1 MSGSAQ
7 RRCRTTIST
16 PGWQFEPEE
25 IENTPGRLPRSLR
38 PIPLSARGRPARHWY
53 AAISMASFIL
63 NVTFDAADPR
73 RLAAFWSEVTGYRT
87 LMESDDF
94 VALEAP
100 DQRGVRRILFFRV
113 PEPKVAKSRMHVDLA
128 SKDPVAEVDR
138 LVALGAT
145 KIEARQGNG
154 TSWTVML
161 DPEGN
166 EFCIG

>member
-1 MSGSAQ
+1 VQ
-7 RRCRTTIST
+7 TRCWY
-16 PGWQFEPEE
+16 PGPCV
-25 IENTPGRLPRSLR
+25 S
-38 PIPLSARGRPARHWY
+38 
-53 AAISMASFIL
+53 SFIF

-73 RLAAFWSEVTGYRT
+73 RLAAFWSEVTGYT
-87 LMESDDF
+87 AVMEREDF
-94 VALEAP
+94 VALQAP
-100 DQRGVRRILFFRV
+100 DKRGVRRILFFQV

-128 SKDPVAEVDR
+128 SRDPGAEVER

-145 KIEARQGNG
+145 KIEDRQGNG

>member
-1 MSGSAQ
+1 
-7 RRCRTTIST
+7 
-16 PGWQFEPEE
+16 
-25 IENTPGRLPRSLR
+25 
-38 PIPLSARGRPARHWY
+38 
-53 AAISMASFIL
+53 MASFIL

>member
-1 MSGSAQ
+1 VS
-7 RRCRTTIST
+7 
-16 PGWQFEPEE
+16 
-25 IENTPGRLPRSLR
+25 
-38 PIPLSARGRPARHWY
+38 
-53 AAISMASFIL
+53 SFIF

-73 RLAAFWSEVTGYRT
+73 RLAAFWSEVTGYT
-87 LMESDDF
+87 AVMEREDF
-94 VALEAP
+94 VALQAP
-100 DQRGVRRILFFRV
+100 DKRGVRRILFFQV

-128 SKDPVAEVDR
+128 SRDPGAEVER

-145 KIEARQGNG
+145 KIEDRQGNG